1 MKKILLSVLLAA
13 APIGMS
19 AQVISDFNVLSGDNY
34 STSLAT
40 LTFNAG
46 TATIGSPSTADQSLD
61 FANIEA
67 GTLALTSGL
76 TLEYIA
82 SSNTGNASAS
92 FKIRFADDQGTYIYD
107 AEVITSSWV
116 ANQFVT
122 GTFTVPD
129 NFGTASYFTIAG
141 DGTANPFRMSFDTL
155 RVAAAVPEPS
165 SFAALAGFAVLGL
178 AASRRRRA

>member
-1 MKKILLSVLLAA
+1 MKKILLSILLAS
-13 APIGMS
+13 PIAMS
-19 AQVISDFNVLSGDNY
+19 AQVISNFDTLGGGNYGTTLANLSFSEGI
-34 STSLAT
+34 
-40 LTFNAG
+40 
-46 TATIGSPSTADQSLD
+46 ATIGSPSTADQSFD
-61 FANIEA
+61 FADIEA

-76 TLEYIA
+76 SLEYIA

-92 FKIRFADDQGTYIYD
+92 FKIRFADNGGNYLYD

-122 GTFTVPD
+122 GTFTIPD

-141 DGTANPFRMSFDTL
+141 DGTANPFRMSFDSL
-155 RVAAAVPEPS
+155 KVASAVPEPS